1 MLWRTV
7 AGKKLSDAQLATL
20 AGKGVTPEIK
30 GFTSKSG
37 KEFSAKLK
45 LDAEFKAAFDFNKK

>member
-7 AGKKLSDAQLATL
+7 AGKKLSDAQPATL